1 MRGRFI
7 AFFVLL
13 AALSPAAAPATPDPC
28 TGTWK
33 LNLEKS
39 RLPPPIPASQITHL
53 TVEGDK
59 ISVRE
64 EITYA
69 SGHTAVLTIEARLD
83 GKDYP
88 VSGSSLAD
96 TIAYRRTGKRSIH
109 GIAKQGG
116 SVVEWEDV
124 KVSEDAQTMTTI
136 YTWRDAEGKEV
147 TATAVFDRQS

>member
-1 MRGRFI
+1 MRRLI
-7 AFFVLL
+7 ACFVLC
-13 AALSPAAAPATPDPC
+13 AALSWAASPATPDPF
-28 TGTWK
+28 TGAWK

-39 RLPPPIPASQITHL
+39 KLPPPIPANQLVHL

-69 SGHTAVLTIEARLD
+69 SGHTAVVTVEARLD

-88 VSGSSLAD
+88 VSGSPLAD
-96 TIAYRRTGKRSIH
+96 TMAYRRTGKHSIH

-116 SVVEWEDV
+116 SVVEWEDA
-124 KVSEDAQTMTTI
+124 KVSDDGQTMTTT
-136 YTWRDAEGKEV
+136 YTWRDADGKEV